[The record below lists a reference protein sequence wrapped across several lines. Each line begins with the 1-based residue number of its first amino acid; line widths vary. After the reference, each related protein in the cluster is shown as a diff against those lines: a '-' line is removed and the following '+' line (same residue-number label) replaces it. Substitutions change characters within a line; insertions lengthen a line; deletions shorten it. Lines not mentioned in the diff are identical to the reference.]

1 MILKR
6 IDNVYFYEVRE
17 EEVPD
22 RAASL
27 IEFSGMLNPTEL
39 SDIGTNIQRFGK
51 LTGFEVEYGAMNRV
65 RTIELNHSD
74 ELDSV
79 YSGVTELNH
88 ADEED
93 SLYLAVRMAIVEL
106 REEVKGVD
114 GAIKLKSVS
123 DLVITFL
130 CNFFKLSRK
139 DLFVL
144 IRQ

>member
-74 ELDSV
+74 E
-79 YSGVTELNH
+79 
-88 ADEED
+88 ED